1 MAQRVDQCSRYLAP
15 RTGRWGVNT
24 DKETEDT
31 NDTQIAPEPDYGVP
45 DTGGIPDTAYA
56 PLYGVPDTADSGTP
70 SDDPDFVNG
79 ESVYNSVCMG
89 CHSTNGVDIIVKAA
103 TLSDTELEDV
113 ITQGIGYMPPQ
124 SNLSPKDLIDVIA
137 FIRSQ

>member
-1 MAQRVDQCSRYLAP
+1 MMLLLGLGAVGC
-15 RTGRWGVNT
+15 NT

-56 PLYGVPDTADSGTP
+56 PLYGIPDTADSGTP
-70 SDDPDFVNG
+70 SDDPDLVNG

>member
-1 MAQRVDQCSRYLAP
+1 MTPKSP
-15 RTGRWGVNT
+15 RS
-24 DKETEDT
+24 
-31 NDTQIAPEPDYGVP
+31 QITVYR
-45 DTGGIPDTAYA
+45 TGGIPDTAYA

-70 SDDPDFVNG
+70 SDDPDLVNR